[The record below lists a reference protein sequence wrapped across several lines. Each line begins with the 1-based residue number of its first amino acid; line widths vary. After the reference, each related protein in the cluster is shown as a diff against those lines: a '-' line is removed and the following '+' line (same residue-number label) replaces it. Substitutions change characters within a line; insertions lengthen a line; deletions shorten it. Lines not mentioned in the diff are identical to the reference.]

1 MNDLFSNSEQSRRT
15 ARRSAPLAERMRPHS
30 LQEFV
35 GQRHLLAEGCVLCTM
50 LERGTL
56 ASSLLLFGA
65 FAACALHW
73 LRRARWEALVF
84 LLPALYGYAVYVM
97 VSHMWVRFAVPLLPS
112 LCVCLA
118 LVAWAVLRRLLR
130 VA

>member
-1 MNDLFSNSEQSRRT
+1 MDVPIHDQDFTDLVFGLRVPGLRFPPGGGA
-15 ARRSAPLAERMRPHS
+15 AR
-30 LQEFV
+30 
-35 GQRHLLAEGCVLCTM
+35 
-50 LERGTL
+50 L

-73 LRRARWEALVF
+73 LRRGRWDALVF

-97 VSHMWVRFAVPLLPS
+97 VSHMWVRFAVPLLPV

-118 LVAWAVLRRLLR
+118 VLVWGALRRLLR